1 MKLTLMQVLIVAVAA
16 PTMATA
22 QVTPKPAPQ
31 PKPAPTQRPKIDLEW
46 ELMGP
51 RLDELRMHADEARLH
66 ALEMSKADIERLKFA
81 AEDFKMLHQLD
92 VAHIKA
98 QAEEWAHVAKEDW
111 RHLANVDVGDLK
123 FRAEEAARMALLDM
137 PMKFEAPLGL
147 GPMGFGPEGFGPGVG
162 HSDKLL
168 NGRPR
173 APWAREDPADSLYRV
188 AREALNR
195 GEYRRAAQLFSEVTK
210 KFPKSVYALDSAYWE
225 AFARY
230 RTGSTDDLRE
240 ALKILEERSAQFE
253 SLRNHEGNVDVQAL
267 RARVQGALAAR
278 GDAKAAEELRKNASQ
293 SGTCDREEVSVRA
306 EALSALGQMDIAA
319 AMPVVKKVLQRRDE
333 CTVELRRRALYII
346 ARQPNSEAV
355 SLILDVAKNDTNSGI
370 RGEAMRWLPRVA
382 GDEAVPQLEELLK
395 SSTDEQQQR
404 SAVNALASIDSE
416 RARRAIRTIIERA
429 DAGERVRAEAIV
441 SISRERENRTVSP
454 EELNYLRSLYGRLET
469 PRLKE
474 AVLTS
479 LSRVPTAENQ
489 QFLVAIVR
497 NTNESSSLRA
507 TALQRLGRMESVNA
521 TEIAKLY
528 DVADAR
534 ALREQIL
541 SALSQ
546 RKEPEAIDKMIDI
559 AKKDT
564 DPQIRRTAVNL
575 ISRAAQG
582 GNERAKKFL
591 QEMFDR

>member
-1 MKLTLMQVLIVAVAA
+1 MKLTLMQVLIVAIAA
-16 PTMATA
+16 PMLAFA
-22 QVTPKPAPQ
+22 QVPPKPQPA
-31 PKPAPTQRPKIDLEW
+31 PKPAPTPRPLKADIEF
-46 ELMGP
+46 ELGHK
-51 RLDELRMHADEARLH
+51 LDELKHEMRFQ
-66 ALEMSKADIERLKFA
+66 ALEMSKLDLEHMKLQ
-81 AEDFKMLHQLD
+81 AEDFKMLHDID

-98 QAEEWAHVAKEDW
+98 RAEEWAQLAKEDW
-111 RHLANVDVGDLK
+111 KHL
-123 FRAEEAARMALLDM
+123 E
-137 PMKFEAPLGL
+137 PPLGL
-147 GPMGFGPEGFGPGVG
+147 GPMGFGPGGFGPGVG
-162 HSDKLL
+162 RSDKLL

-173 APWAREDPADSLYRV
+173 APWAQEDPADSLYRV

-210 KFPKSVYALDSAYWE
+210 KFPKSVYALDCAYWE

-230 RTGSTDDLRE
+230 RTGTTDDLRE
-240 ALKILEERSAQFE
+240 ALKILDEKSAQFVA
-253 SLRNHEGNVDVQAL
+253 LRNHEGSVDVQAL
-267 RARVQGALAAR
+267 RARIQGALAAR
-278 GDAKAAEELRKNASQ
+278 GDAKAEEELRKNAAQ
-293 SGTCDREEVSVRA
+293 SATCDREDVSVRA

-319 AMPVVKKVLQRRDE
+319 AMPAVKRALQRRDD
-333 CTVELRRRALYII
+333 CTVELRRRALHII
-346 ARQPNSEAV
+346 ARQPTSESV
-355 SLILDVAKNDTNSGI
+355 SLLLDVAKNDTDAGI

-382 GDEAVPQLEELLK
+382 GDEAVPQLEELLR

-429 DAGERVRAEAIV
+429 DAGDRVRADAIV

-479 LSRVPTAENQ
+479 LSRVPTTENQ

-497 NTNESSSLRA
+497 NTSESSSLRA

-564 DPQIRRTAVNL
+564 DPQIRRTAINL
-575 ISRAAQG
+575 ITRSAQG

-591 QEMFDR
+591 QEFFDR